1 MLEISGQ
8 KWYYILNG
16 KTNTKESRKDGILMI
31 RVTSALIVHRP
42 ERLLYYLPE
51 NTEEVSR
58 CITDGTSPADLS
70 KYQDLFGTYD
80 EVGVFYLPAGLREE
94 VGRKYVMGIEFRK
107 DDPTL
112 ELPENLPYIV
122 LSECDMVIQDVA
134 YEYQLNEELLDEII
148 SYARSRRNERS
159 DEYRYIKGGLVAAFS
174 SKEKLRIMY
183 EIELISTHR
192 FLVHEKI
199 EDYTKEELYH
209 IAYHESITDYHNWT
223 WMWEKFSSYPRRGV
237 KDYGFVHFDVKD
249 FKMINELY
257 NHEVG
262 NSLLIRI
269 VKNIEKNKDWIYFG
283 ARCDNDNF
291 ALMIKDMPEEET
303 RQKLTAFFDAIS
315 RLEED
320 PSYQIFYRCG
330 VVSMRYAMN
339 TGNIVADC
347 AKLAQAMGT
356 GINVTEINFYTND
369 MHENALWGKQLK
381 AYLDTAIRANE
392 FVVFLQPKM
401 DIHTEKVC
409 GSEALVRWNY
419 KHKGLMSPFRFI
431 PHLEADDSIIK
442 VDDVVLHRVCAK
454 LKEWKEKGYPLYPVS
469 VNLSRKHME
478 QPHLASHLAAIVDSY
493 GVDHALIEFELTETA
508 AYDNQKY
515 MVDVMNEL
523 REKGFLI
530 SMDDFGTGYSSFS
543 LLKDM
548 PLDILKIDKSFVD
561 LIEANK
567 DSDKIQV
574 ILRHIISMAKELGIH
589 CIAEG
594 AEEYEQVLTL
604 RDLGCEMIQGYYYS
618 KPIPTEEFEEKYLEC
633 K

>member
-1 MLEISGQ
+1 
-8 KWYYILNG
+8 
-16 KTNTKESRKDGILMI
+16 MI

-42 ERLLYYLPE
+42 ERLLFYLPE

-58 CITDGTSPADLS
+58 CITDGTSPSALS
-70 KYQDLFGTYD
+70 KYEYLFGTYD
-80 EVGVFYLPAGLREE
+80 EVGVFYLPAELRGE

-112 ELPENLPYIV
+112 ELPDDLPYIV
-122 LSECDMVIQDVA
+122 LPECDMVIQDVA

-159 DEYRYIKGGLVAAFS
+159 EEYRYVKGGMIAAFS
-174 SKEKLRIMY
+174 SKGKLRIMY
-183 EIELISTHR
+183 EIELVNAAS
-192 FLVHEKI
+192 LWVHKEL
-199 EDYTKEELYH
+199 EDYSKEELYH
-209 IAYHESITDYHNWT
+209 RAYYESVTDYYNWT
-223 WMWEKFSSYPRRGV
+223 WMWEKFTTYPLHGV

-269 VKNIEKNKDWIYFG
+269 AQNIEANKDWIYFG

-303 RQKLTAFFDAIS
+303 RKKLTAFFDSMS
-315 RLEED
+315 RLDKD

-347 AKLAQAMGT
+347 AKLAQTMGT
-356 GINVTEINFYTND
+356 DINVTEINFYTND

-392 FVVFLQPKM
+392 FVIFLQPKM
-401 DIHTEKVC
+401 DITTESVC

-419 KHKGLMSPFRFI
+419 KHKELMSPFRFI
-431 PHLEADDSIIK
+431 PHLEMDDSIIK

-493 GVDHALIEFELTETA
+493 NVDHSLIEFELTETA

-515 MVDVMNEL
+515 MVYIMNEL
-523 REKGFLI
+523 RNKGFLI

-561 LIEANK
+561 LIEADK
-567 DSDKIQV
+567 ESDKIQV

-594 AEEYEQVLTL
+594 AEEYAQVLTL
-604 RDLGCEMIQGYYYS
+604 RDLGCEMVQGYYYS
-618 KPIPTEEFEEKYLEC
+618 KPIPTEEFEEKYLQC
-633 K
+633 R